1 MEVECSHCGVPFKK
15 TPFEMKRSKTG
26 SHYCGRSCAAKAN
39 NKLFPKRQMSNRCR
53 TCDKPLR
60 TGVLRCSGCKPVPKP
75 PKPKPPKEKIARVPI
90 NCLECGCEI
99 SINQNR
105 QRKFCSTRCKS
116 KFHQQNLP
124 AYQKARGIER
134 KKYFVDLAG
143 GKCTQCGYCKN
154 LSALSFH
161 HLDPSQ
167 KSFSLDSRNLS
178 NRSIKT
184 AKVEFDKCVLLC
196 MNCHTALHN
205 PDHEVRPPRLELG
218 TLRL

>member
-1 MEVECSHCGVPFKK
+1 MEVECSHCGVQFEKIPSQIKK
-15 TPFEMKRSKTG
+15 SKSG
-26 SHYCGRSCAAKAN
+26 LHYCGKSCAAKAN
-39 NKLFPKRQMSNRCR
+39 NKLFPKRRMSNRCI
-53 TCDKPLR
+53 TCDKPVR
-60 TGVLRCSGCKPVPKP
+60 SGVLRCSRCKPIAKT
-75 PKPKPPKEKIARVPI
+75 PKEKIVRVPVD
-90 NCLECGCEI
+90 CLECGCEI

-184 AKVEFDKCVLLC
+184 AKIEFDKCVLLC

-205 PDHEVRPPRLELG
+205 PDHEVRPDGFEPS
-218 TLRL
+218 TLTL